1 MAAQLGSSTR
11 RLCAG
16 SRRIGDGHRSCGSG
30 APLGASEHHAT
41 GRIPAGCDRRLASPP
56 GGEPTRPSL
65 PSHRYRAR
73 RSSSTATIRPPPGEL
88 RAIAPP
94 PSPLALCVRIVRAH
108 PPDSPHPHDPDPT
121 EPRRISRTDYHP
133 VRAPQ
138 VQRRWS
144 YRSAPCC
151 ISQPTSALAYHSR
164 RRRSRP
170 TCNTNA
176 TGRRVRSPAV
186 GRIAA
191 APRAPRARSLV
202 RGRHRPKSWV
212 GVDSTASHSQE
223 GAKLNFRSH

>member
-1 MAAQLGSSTR
+1 MAAQLVSATR

-16 SRRIGDGHRSCGSG
+16 SRRIGDGHRPCGSG
-30 APLGASEHHAT
+30 APLGASEHRAT

-73 RSSSTATIRPPPGEL
+73 RSQGSATFGPPPGEL

-108 PPDSPHPHDPDPT
+108 PPDSPHPHDPDTT
-121 EPRRISRTDYHP
+121 EPRRISRTDRHP

-144 YRSAPCC
+144 CATRNPPPPCC
-151 ISQPTSALAYHSR
+151 VSPLAYHSR
-164 RRRSRP
+164 RRP
-170 TCNTNA
+170 
-176 TGRRVRSPAV
+176 
-186 GRIAA
+186 
-191 APRAPRARSLV
+191 
-202 RGRHRPKSWV
+202 
-212 GVDSTASHSQE
+212 
-223 GAKLNFRSH
+223 

>member
-1 MAAQLGSSTR
+1 MAARLVSSTR

-16 SRRIGDGHRSCGSG
+16 SRRIGDGHRPCGSG
-30 APLGASEHHAT
+30 APFGASEHRAT

-73 RSSSTATIRPPPGEL
+73 RSQGSATFGPPPGEL

-108 PPDSPHPHDPDPT
+108 PPDSPHPHDPDTT
-121 EPRRISRTDYHP
+121 EPRRISRTDRHP

-144 YRSAPCC
+144 YRSAPSPLPPCA
-151 ISQPTSALAYHSR
+151 IAPAKHSR
-164 RRRSRP
+164 RRP
-170 TCNTNA
+170 
-176 TGRRVRSPAV
+176 
-186 GRIAA
+186 
-191 APRAPRARSLV
+191 
-202 RGRHRPKSWV
+202 
-212 GVDSTASHSQE
+212 
-223 GAKLNFRSH
+223 